1 MIHRQYG
8 FDTSKDPL
16 LFHADFGDAEDMRRD
31 IETIDGT
38 TQGATHR
45 SLYDHTRAPFAEAL
59 QGLAHSDMQRAGVP
73 GHLADPTRGIAAF
86 FGPDLTALDFP
97 PLTDGLDSDPGGRPT
112 PRAHAC
118 ALAAD
123 AWGAHTT
130 WFLTGGAT
138 QGNLATCLALA
149 TFRPQH
155 PASIVVQ
162 RPASIVVQRTMHSS
176 VMDGLAL
183 AGLTP
188 HVVMPHV
195 DAERGMAHGLTPDS
209 LDTALTAHPGAVA
222 AYVVSPS
229 YFGAVSDIAG
239 LADVAHRHNVP
250 LIVDEAWGAHFGF
263 HPLLPTNA
271 LRLGAD
277 LVISSTHKL
286 GGSLGQSAMLH
297 CAHGPWA
304 SDLRTSVERAL
315 CMITSTSE
323 SSLLLA
329 SLDLARRDLVLG
341 KDSIATSIQA
351 VDDIRE
357 TLRADSRYEIPT
369 DSLTRDS
376 AVVAVDPLRL
386 VIDTRG
392 TGLTGH
398 EVRHRLFHDHSVQV
412 EMSTD
417 ALIVAVIGAG
427 STVNAPA
434 LLNGLQAMPQGS
446 PRALVVHAL
455 PAPGPRAVDLRTA
468 TFAASEMIPAAEAV
482 GRISADSLAAYPPG
496 VPNLLP
502 GEVITAQTLAFLRST
517 AAAPHGYVRGAQDPT
532 MGTLRVLINQD
543 S

>member
-1 MIHRQYG
+1 MT
-8 FDTSKDPL
+8 FPL
-16 LFHADFGDAEDMRRD
+16 LFHAGIGDPGIMRR
-31 IETIDGT
+31 ELEGFDGT
-38 TQGATHR
+38 TQGATQ
-45 SLYDHTRAPFAEAL
+45 LPQPPQPPQLDHTRAPFAEAL
-59 QGLAHSDMQRAGVP
+59 HALAHSDMQRAAVP
-73 GHLADPTRGIAAF
+73 GHLADPERGISAF

-97 PLTDGLDSDPGGRPT
+97 PLTDGLDSDPDGRPT
-112 PRAHAC
+112 PRAQAC

-123 AWGAHTT
+123 AWGAQTT

-149 TFRPQH
+149 TFRPQTT
-155 PASIVVQ
+155 ASIVVQ
-162 RPASIVVQRTMHSS
+162 RTASIVVQRTMHSS

-195 DAERGMAHGLTPDS
+195 DAERGMAHGLTPAS
-209 LDTALTAHPGAVA
+209 LDTALTAHPDAVA

-239 LADVAHRHNVP
+239 LADIAHKHNVP

-263 HPLLPTNA
+263 HSELPTNA

-297 CAHGPWA
+297 VGNGPWA
-304 SDLRTSVERAL
+304 ADLTSSVERAL
-315 CMITSTSE
+315 RMITSTSE

-341 KDSIATSIQA
+341 ADRISASIAA
-351 VDDIRE
+351 VERIRE
-357 TLRADSRYEIPT
+357 TLRADARYDIPT
-369 DSLTRDS
+369 DALTLDP

-386 VIDTRG
+386 VVDTRG

-398 EVRHRLFHDHSVQV
+398 EVRHRLFHDHGVQI

-434 LLNGLQAMPQGS
+434 LLKGLQAMPQSS
-446 PRALVVHAL
+446 PKELAVHAL

-468 TFAASEMIPAAEAV
+468 TFAASEIIPASAAI
-482 GRISADSLAAYPPG
+482 GRVSADSLAAYPPG

-502 GEVITAQTLAFLRST
+502 GEVITAETLAFLQST

-532 MGTLRVLINQD
+532 IETVRVLTDQQF
-543 S
+543 

>member
-1 MIHRQYG
+1 MT
-8 FDTSKDPL
+8 FPL
-16 LFHADFGDAEDMRRD
+16 LFHAGIGDPGTMRR
-31 IETIDGT
+31 ELEGFDGT
-38 TQGATHR
+38 TQGATQR
-45 SLYDHTRAPFAEAL
+45 PQPPQAPQPPQLDHTRAPFAEAL
-59 QGLAHSDMQRAGVP
+59 HALAHSDMQRAAVP
-73 GHLADPTRGIAAF
+73 GHLADPERGISAF

-97 PLTDGLDSDPGGRPT
+97 PLTDGLDSDPDGRPT
-112 PRAHAC
+112 PRAQAC
-118 ALAAD
+118 VLAAD
-123 AWGAHTT
+123 AWGAQTT

-149 TFRPQH
+149 TFRPQ
-155 PASIVVQ
+155 ATAATVVQ
-162 RPASIVVQRTMHSS
+162 RTASIVVQRTMHSS

-195 DAERGMAHGLTPDS
+195 DAERGMAHGLTPAS
-209 LDTALTAHPGAVA
+209 LDTALTAHPDAVA

-239 LADVAHRHNVP
+239 LADIAHKHNVP

-263 HPLLPTNA
+263 HSELPTNA

-297 CAHGPWA
+297 VGNGPWA
-304 SDLRTSVERAL
+304 ADLTSSVERAL
-315 CMITSTSE
+315 RMITSTSE

-341 KDSIATSIQA
+341 ADRISASIAA
-351 VDDIRE
+351 VERIRE
-357 TLRADSRYEIPT
+357 TLRADSRYDIPT
-369 DSLTRDS
+369 DALTLDP

-386 VIDTRG
+386 VVDTRG

-398 EVRHRLFHDHSVQV
+398 EVRHRLFHDHGVQI

-434 LLNGLQAMPQGS
+434 LLKGLQAMPQSS
-446 PRALVVHAL
+446 PKELAVHAL

-468 TFAASEMIPAAEAV
+468 TFAASEIIPASAAI
-482 GRISADSLAAYPPG
+482 GRVSADSLAAYPPG

-502 GEVITAQTLAFLRST
+502 GEVITAETLAFLQST

-532 MGTLRVLINQD
+532 IETVRVLTDQQF
-543 S
+543 